1 MIRSW
6 SRRCFRGLD
15 ESRILRSVG
24 AVRDGGE
31 ERYEIFHDRFTPP
44 IQRLLIAQER
54 ERKEQAL
61 QSETSARR
69 EAQAR
74 ALKEVELRA
83 EAEHNAQRAEDNART
98 ARSRVRWLA
107 CFAGLCVVLMVTA
120 VILLLVVR
128 SARNDARNSAA
139 QAARASLNTLAD
151 SSLATRPD
159 IALLLLL
166 AARQHD
172 AGSARAFN
180 TDDRNIAA
188 LLQTAKTSGTIG
200 VLHGHSDVIESVAF
214 APRNGTLASGSAD
227 KTIRLWH
234 VTANNRSPL
243 GPPLLTHGSVFGVAF
258 SPDGRTWRP
267 RRLTTCRS
275 GTSTSTASQPLCPLR
290 QATSRSTPASRSARP
305 VVSSRLEPKTVTQSS
320 GIRSRAQPGASRCL
334 RPTRSRASRSAGTV
348 TCWPRPPRPSVELW
362 STSTGARLN
371 QWSDPGDPTA
381 LAFSPTR
388 DILAG
393 VARNS
398 MTFWTLASGS
408 PSAAP
413 PPSKS
418 IVAPTSLLYS
428 IAFSPDGRTVAA
440 GGAGGAVLADAVTGR
455 FEGALSGPHGAL
467 YGIAFNDSG
476 TTLAAGGADRSIHLW
491 GLQLPVSASS
501 IPGGPLAEIGRVAS
515 VAVSPDRGDI
525 IAGGALGTHGFID
538 FVREPGARG
547 ATPAL
552 IRVPEPVEHV
562 ALSPN
567 GQEVAVAS
575 NAGMIQLRNAVS
587 GALEESWD
595 GTPMLT
601 PPGASP
607 VAPTPSGAT
616 VFSLAFLG
624 DGSQLV
630 SGGADGVVRVWHL
643 HPLGRPTVLS
653 PRDFGAVYAVAVNGT
668 TVAAASADRSIH
680 VWNLASGGP
689 PETIPLD
696 DSVFGLTFSPD
707 GDRLAGAGA
716 DDTIRLWQRN
726 RSGFYT
732 IKSVLLGHVSL
743 VRGVAFSPDGKTL
756 ASAGSDRFRAPVGR
770 RHRQRDRHPVHQ

>member
-1 MIRSW
+1 MVETVL
-6 SRRCFRGLD
+6 RGLD

-258 SPDGRTWRP
+258 SPNGRTLAAASFDHVQIWNVDEH
-267 RRLTTCRS
+267 RLTASLPSAPGHVQVYTS
-275 GTSTSTASQPLCPLR
+275 VAFSPTGGLIAIGTEDGHAILWDPE
-290 QATSRSTPASRSARP
+290 SRT
-305 VVSSRLEPKTVTQSS
+305 
-320 GIRSRAQPGASRCL
+320 
-334 RPTRSRASRSAGTV
+334 TRSIAVSATNQVKSLAISRNGDVLATAAG
-348 TCWPRPPRPSVELW
+348 PSVELW

-393 VARNS
+393 
-398 MTFWTLASGS
+398 S
-408 PSAAP
+408 P
-413 PPSKS
+413 
-418 IVAPTSLLYS
+418 
-428 IAFSPDGRTVAA
+428 
-440 GGAGGAVLADAVTGR
+440 
-455 FEGALSGPHGAL
+455 
-467 YGIAFNDSG
+467 
-476 TTLAAGGADRSIHLW
+476 
-491 GLQLPVSASS
+491 
-501 IPGGPLAEIGRVAS
+501 
-515 VAVSPDRGDI
+515 
-525 IAGGALGTHGFID
+525 
-538 FVREPGARG
+538 
-547 ATPAL
+547 ATA
-552 IRVPEPVEHV
+552 
-562 ALSPN
+562 
-567 GQEVAVAS
+567 
-575 NAGMIQLRNAVS
+575 
-587 GALEESWD
+587 
-595 GTPMLT
+595 
-601 PPGASP
+601 
-607 VAPTPSGAT
+607 
-616 VFSLAFLG
+616 
-624 DGSQLV
+624 
-630 SGGADGVVRVWHL
+630 
-643 HPLGRPTVLS
+643 
-653 PRDFGAVYAVAVNGT
+653 
-668 TVAAASADRSIH
+668 
-680 VWNLASGGP
+680 
-689 PETIPLD
+689 
-696 DSVFGLTFSPD
+696 
-707 GDRLAGAGA
+707 
-716 DDTIRLWQRN
+716 
-726 RSGFYT
+726 
-732 IKSVLLGHVSL
+732 
-743 VRGVAFSPDGKTL
+743 
-756 ASAGSDRFRAPVGR
+756 
-770 RHRQRDRHPVHQ
+770 

>member
-1 MIRSW
+1 
-6 SRRCFRGLD
+6 
-15 ESRILRSVG
+15 
-24 AVRDGGE
+24 
-31 ERYEIFHDRFTPP
+31 
-44 IQRLLIAQER
+44 
-54 ERKEQAL
+54 
-61 QSETSARR
+61 
-69 EAQAR
+69 
-74 ALKEVELRA
+74 
-83 EAEHNAQRAEDNART
+83 
-98 ARSRVRWLA
+98 
-107 CFAGLCVVLMVTA
+107 
-120 VILLLVVR
+120 
-128 SARNDARNSAA
+128 
-139 QAARASLNTLAD
+139 
-151 SSLATRPD
+151 
-159 IALLLLL
+159 
-166 AARQHD
+166 
-172 AGSARAFN
+172 
-180 TDDRNIAA
+180 
-188 LLQTAKTSGTIG
+188 
-200 VLHGHSDVIESVAF
+200 
-214 APRNGTLASGSAD
+214 
-227 KTIRLWH
+227 
-234 VTANNRSPL
+234 
-243 GPPLLTHGSVFGVAF
+243 
-258 SPDGRTWRP
+258 
-267 RRLTTCRS
+267 
-275 GTSTSTASQPLCPLR
+275 
-290 QATSRSTPASRSARP
+290 
-305 VVSSRLEPKTVTQSS
+305 
-320 GIRSRAQPGASRCL
+320 
-334 RPTRSRASRSAGTV
+334 
-348 TCWPRPPRPSVELW
+348 
-362 STSTGARLN
+362 
-371 QWSDPGDPTA
+371 
-381 LAFSPTR
+381 
-388 DILAG
+388 
-393 VARNS
+393 

-756 ASAGSDRFRAPVGR
+756 ASAGSDHSVRLWDVATGNEIGTPFTSDTQSVEGVAFSPNGKYVVSGSADGDVRQWTVPTLLSSTMLAQRVCSFVGAGLNTAEWKVYAPKIPYQKTCNR
-770 RHRQRDRHPVHQ
+770 LTPPTPPTSATAR